1 MPLERVSQAFK
12 DVSMSFQVNPLS
24 SDIVALKNQNAIARS
39 IRNIV
44 LTSPGE
50 KIFNP
55 RFGSE
60 VSRLWVENIDEITA
74 IAIHEEIETSITNF
88 EPRVSLTSV
97 ITRPNFD
104 NYSYDVIITYRI
116 IGADVDPQQL
126 EFVLLP
132 TR

>member
-60 VSRLWVENIDEITA
+60 VSRLLFENIDEITA
-74 IAIHEEIETSITNF
+74 IAIQDEIETSITNF